1 MFTGL
6 IEDKGTVLSLKKG
19 AKAAEVAI
27 RSKKI
32 TGDLHMGDSVSVNG
46 VCLTVT
52 VIRDDVFYI
61 DAVPETMSRS
71 NLGSLSTGSP
81 VNLERALKVGDRLG
95 GHMVSGHVDALGTIQ
110 YIEKDENAVWF
121 TIKMESENIK
131 YLVPK
136 GSVAVDGISLTV
148 VDVFEDRF
156 TVSVIPLS
164 LKETILSDKSIGD
177 LVNIECD
184 MTAKYI
190 ERFFIWKGD
199 SPAKKGVSMDDL
211 TKYGFA

>member
-6 IEDKGTVLSLKKG
+6 IEDKGSVLSVKKG
-19 AKAAEVAI
+19 AKAAEIAI

-32 TGDLHMGDSVSVNG
+32 TGDLHIGDSVSVNG

-52 VIRDDVFYI
+52 VIQDDVFHV

-71 NLGSLSTGSP
+71 NLGGLATGSR
-81 VNLERALKVGDRLG
+81 VNLERALRVGDRLG
-95 GHMVSGHVDALGTIQ
+95 GHMVSGHVDALGYIQ

-121 TIKMESENIK
+121 TFKMESENIK
-131 YLVPK
+131 YLVAK

-148 VDVFEDRF
+148 VDVFEDKF

-164 LKETILSDKSIGD
+164 LKETVLSDKNLGD
-177 LVNIECD
+177 SVNIECD

-190 ERFFIWKGD
+190 ERFFTWKGD
-199 SPAKKGVSMDDL
+199 RQDKKGVSMEDL

>member
-6 IEDKGTVLSLKKG
+6 IEDKGTVLSVKKG
-19 AKAAEVAI
+19 AKAAEIAV
-27 RSKKI
+27 RSKEI
-32 TGDLHMGDSVSVNG
+32 TSDLHTGDSVSVNG
-46 VCLTVT
+46 VCLTAT
-52 VIRDDVFYI
+52 KIQDDVFHV

-71 NLGSLSTGSP
+71 NLGGLATGSR
-81 VNLERALKVGDRLG
+81 VNLERALRVGDRLG
-95 GHMVSGHVDALGTIQ
+95 GHMVSGHVDALGYIQ

-121 TIKMESENIK
+121 TFKMESENIK
-131 YLVPK
+131 YLVAK

-148 VDVFEDRF
+148 VDVFEDKF

-164 LKETILSDKSIGD
+164 LKETVLSDKSLGD
-177 LVNIECD
+177 SVNIECD

-190 ERFFIWKGD
+190 ERFFTWKGD
-199 SPAKKGVSMDDL
+199 RQDKKGVSMEDL

>member
-6 IEDKGTVLSLKKG
+6 IEDKGTVLSVKKG
-19 AKAAEVAI
+19 AKAAEIAV
-27 RSKKI
+27 RSKEI
-32 TGDLHMGDSVSVNG
+32 TSDLHTGDSVSVNG
-46 VCLTVT
+46 VCLTAT
-52 VIRDDVFYI
+52 KIQDDVFHV

-71 NLGSLSTGSP
+71 NLGSLSTGSL

-95 GHMVSGHVDALGTIQ
+95 GHMVSGHVDALAYIQ
-110 YIEKDENAVWF
+110 HIEKDENAVWF
-121 TIKMESENIK
+121 TFKMDSENIK

-148 VDVFEDRF
+148 VDVLEDKF

-164 LKETILSDKSIGD
+164 LKETVLSDKSLGD
-177 LVNIECD
+177 SVNIECD

-190 ERFFIWKGD
+190 ERFFTWKGD
-199 SPAKKGVSMDDL
+199 HPDKKGVSMEDL

>member
-6 IEDKGTVLSLKKG
+6 IEDKGTVLTLKKG
-19 AKAAEVAI
+19 AKAAEIAV
-27 RSKKI
+27 RSEKI
-32 TGDLHMGDSVSVNG
+32 TGDLHTGDSVSVNG

-52 VIRDDVFYI
+52 RIRDDVFYV
-61 DAVPETMSRS
+61 DAVPETMNRS
-71 NLGSLSTGSP
+71 NLGGLSTGSP

-110 YIEKDENAVWF
+110 HIEKDENAVWF
-121 TIKMESENIK
+121 TMKMDSENIK

-148 VDVFEDRF
+148 VDVVGETF

-164 LKETILSDKSIGD
+164 LKETILSNKAVGD
-177 LVNIECD
+177 TVNIECD

-190 ERFFIWKGD
+190 ERFFTWKSSKTD
-199 SPAKKGVSMDDL
+199 KKGISMDDL